1 MNKDVAL
8 SGRRKKTAGLLSL
21 VLLLLL
27 ANFWP
32 AAEGAGLVQAQ
43 QSLARPDAEEAWLD
57 QQMAGMTTADKV
69 GQLFLVTFR
78 GSDAG
83 VRSEAAHLVQMLRIG
98 GFILSPANENLTNAE
113 PAAQQVLTLTHEL
126 QTLAF
131 SASAPL
137 TLTQRVPMTV
147 TVPRS
152 EPLPPEEGGVLTT
165 STVVTFTEVITR
177 PPQNIPLLIA
187 ADQEGNG
194 YPHTALTNGFTALP
208 SSMAVGATWNRD
220 DAETL
225 GEVVGRELAAVGVN
239 LLLGPS
245 LDVVDEPRPGQGGDL
260 GTRVFGGDPFWVGEM
275 GRAYIRGVHL
285 GSEGRVATVGKHL
298 PGLGASDRSLEQEIA
313 TVDKSLV
320 ELRYIELPPFFAVT
334 QGEPLTDT
342 TDALMTAHIRY
353 RGFQGNIRYVTNP
366 ISLYPQG
373 LQQILAQPEL
383 APWRE
388 QGGVLVSDSLGV
400 PAVRRNY
407 SPQLDSFPH
416 RQIALDAFQ
425 AGNDLLTL
433 SRFSLTDSWEDQMQ
447 NIEDTVE
454 FFRTRYEADAG
465 FRARVDQ
472 SVRRIL
478 RLKHR
483 ICPDFSLEA
492 AVGAASATEDAL
504 NRVGR
509 GQAEVARMAQ
519 DALTLLYPSAGELA
533 LRLPRPPRLDED
545 IAIFTDAR
553 EARECDACPSFY
565 LLDPQ
570 LVGETILRLYG
581 PEASKQVDPER
592 IHARTFADL
601 SNYLD
606 GYDTSGIGTLLADAD
621 WILFA
626 MLDYAPLEYPN
637 SVALKRFLSEWRG
650 GLETKNVVVLAY
662 AAPYYLD
669 TTEASKLT
677 AYYGVYG
684 RVDPFVDASVRALFQ
699 EFAPEGYS
707 PVTIDGVGYD
717 LSTVLAP
724 DPDQEIS
731 VDVADKPST
740 GPGTPQPI
748 KLEVGDPLTVTT
760 SLIVDHNGN
769 PVPDGTPVV
778 FTALYLESQLQRRTE
793 AQTKNGVAKATI
805 TLEMAGEIEIR
816 ATSDPAFHSLPL
828 GVILAETTLFF
839 TPTPTPTPT
848 PTSTATPSPTPTL
861 TPSPTSTA
869 TPSPT
874 PTPAPR
880 VMDPPAPRPRV
891 QWLDLWLAL
900 VGTAAAAASVITIVR
915 GLGFRPGSLPS
926 LARLAL
932 WSGVCGLIGYLFY
945 GLGLP
950 GSRWLEPVL
959 PGLRGLI
966 VGFVFG
972 LLPLFYAAVLRVQDG
987 RSAGRAV
994 PPGD

>member
-1 MNKDVAL
+1 MVPLA
-8 SGRRKKTAGLLSL
+8 L
-21 VLLLLL
+21 VLALLL
-27 ANFWP
+27 ANVLP
-32 AAEGAGLVQAQ
+32 AVEGTGRVQAQ
-43 QSLARPDAEEAWLD
+43 RAGARPNAEAAWLD
-57 QQMAGMTTADKV
+57 EQMARMTTADKV

-78 GSDAG
+78 GADADL
-83 VRSEAAHLVQMLRIG
+83 RSEVAHLVQVLRIG
-98 GFILSPANENLTNAE
+98 GLIISPANENLTNAVSA
-113 PAAQQVLTLTHEL
+113 PGQVLALTNEL
-126 QTLAF
+126 QSLAF
-131 SASAPL
+131 TASAPV

-152 EPLPPEEGGVLTT
+152 EPPEPSGSEVLTA
-165 STVVTFTEVITR
+165 STVVTFTEVVTR

-187 ADQEGNG
+187 VEQEGDG
-194 YPHTALTNGFTALP
+194 YPHTSLRNGFTALP
-208 SSMAVGATWNRD
+208 SSMAVGATWDPD
-220 DAETL
+220 DAQAF
-225 GEVVGRELAAVGVN
+225 GDIVGRELATVGVN

-260 GTRVFGGDPFWVGEM
+260 GIRVFGGDPYWVGEM

-320 ELRYIELPPFFAVT
+320 ELRYIELPPFFAVST
-334 QGEPLTDT
+334 GDPLTDT
-342 TDALMTAHIRY
+342 TDVLMTAHIRY

-388 QGGVLVSDSLGV
+388 SGGALVSDSLGV

-447 NIEDTVE
+447 NIEDTIE
-454 FFRTRYEADAG
+454 FFQGRYEADAT

-472 SVRRIL
+472 SVRRVL

-483 ICPDFSLEA
+483 ICPEFSLEA
-492 AVGAASATEDAL
+492 VTGSRDAL
-504 NRVGR
+504 STIGL
-509 GQAEVARMAQ
+509 GQGAVARMAQ
-519 DALTLLYPSAGELA
+519 GAVTLLYPSAGELA

-545 IAIFTDAR
+545 MVIFTDAR
-553 EARECDACPSFY
+553 EARECDTCSSFY
-565 LLDPQ
+565 LLDPDSIRD
-570 LVGETILRLYG
+570 TILRLYG
-581 PEASKQVDPER
+581 PDASKQVDPDR

-601 SNYLD
+601 SSFLS
-606 GYDTSGIGTLLADAD
+606 GYDTSGIGSLLSDAE
-621 WILFA
+621 WIVFA
-626 MLDYAPLEYPN
+626 TLDYAPTDHP
-637 SVALKRFLSEWRG
+637 SSAALKQFLSEWRG
-650 GLETKNVVVLAY
+650 GLETKNVIVLAY

-684 RVDPFVDASVRALFQ
+684 KVEPFIDASVRALFQ
-699 EFAPEGYS
+699 EFAPPGRS
-707 PVTIDGVGYD
+707 PVTVDGVGYD
-717 LSTVLAP
+717 LSTVLSP
-724 DPDQEIS
+724 DAEQEIS
-731 VDVADKPST
+731 VDVAAST
-740 GPGTPQPI
+740 GAQGTGHGTPQPI
-748 KLEVGDPLTVTT
+748 KLDVGDPLTVTT
-760 SLIVDHNGN
+760 SLIVDQNGN
-769 PVPDGTPVV
+769 PVPDGTPVI

-793 AQTKNGVAKATI
+793 TQTHNGVAEATI

-816 ATSDPAFHSLPL
+816 ATSDPAFHSRPL
-828 GVILAETTLFF
+828 GVILAETTVFF

-848 PTSTATPSPTPTL
+848 STPTSTPSPTPTL
-861 TPSPTSTA
+861 TPSPTPTNTPTPTA
-869 TPSPT
+869 TPAPLVVAPPT
-874 PTPAPR
+874 
-880 VMDPPAPRPRV
+880 PRPRV

-900 VGTAAAAASVITIVR
+900 VGIVAAAASVITIVR
-915 GLGFRPGSLPS
+915 GLGFRPDALPS

-932 WSGVCGLIGYLFY
+932 WSGVCGLAGYLFY

-950 GSRWLEPVL
+950 GSSFLEDVL

-966 VGFVFG
+966 VGFCFG
-972 LLPLFYAAVLRVQDG
+972 LLPLVYAAVLRLQDG
-987 RSAGRAV
+987 RAARRAAPPPTEAG
-994 PPGD
+994 D